1 MARRIGVFICHC
13 GKNIGDTVDCPRV
26 VEEMKKIPGVV
37 YAADYKFVCSAPGQD
52 MIAQAIKEH
61 DLDGVVVSAC
71 SPHMHEKTFRS
82 TAQSSGLNPFMLEV
96 ANIREQCSWVHAS
109 KETGTP
115 KAVELTKMMVEKTFF
130 DEPLERIR
138 VPMTKRALV
147 IGGGIAGIQATL
159 DIANG
164 GHEVILLE
172 RTPSIGGHMSQL
184 DETFPTLDCSQCIL
198 TPRMVEAAK
207 HPKVTIIS
215 WAELEKL
222 EGFIGNFKATIRQRA
237 RYVNS
242 DLCTGCGLCQE
253 KCPARMPNYF
263 EAGLGVFEGSYK
275 EASDVRRGA
284 MTKAINSPFPQAVP
298 NTPVLHA
305 EYCTYFQTGKCKVCE
320 KVCPTGAID
329 FEQKDEML
337 EYDVGAVVAAT
348 GYTLYELGR
357 QPEESLYKGYGE
369 YGYGEDPDII
379 DGLQF
384 ERITTSSGPTLG
396 QLKRPSDNKVP
407 QTVAFLQC
415 IGSRCPEKGIE
426 YCSKICCMYTAKH
439 TMLYKHAV
447 HDGQAVVFYMD
458 VRAGGKRYEEFVRRA
473 IEEDG
478 ALYLRGRVSR
488 IYRDGDKL
496 VLKGADT
503 IAGEEVELAVDMV
516 VVASAMIPQPDAKE
530 LARKLSISYDQHGF
544 YVEAHPKL
552 RPVETNTG
560 GIFLA
565 GVCQGPMD
573 IPDCV
578 AQGSAAASKIQILF
592 AFDELE
598 RDPVVAR
605 INETTC
611 IGCWDCVNVCP
622 YQAITKKD
630 ILDRQGELIR
640 RVAEANPGLCQGC
653 GLCTAVC
660 RSNSAQLAG
669 FNDRQLYAEI
679 QSL

>member
-13 GKNIGDTVDCPRV
+13 GKNIGDTVDCPKV
-26 VEEMKKIPGVV
+26 SEAMKNVPGVV
-37 YAADYKFVCSAPGQD
+37 HSEDYKFVCSAPGQD
-52 MIAQAIKEH
+52 LIADAIKKH
-61 DLDGVVVSAC
+61 NLDGVVVSAC

-82 TAQSSGLNPFMLEV
+82 TAESAGMNPYMLEC
-96 ANIREQCSWVHAS
+96 ANIREHCSWVHPS
-109 KETGTP
+109 KEIGTP
-115 KAVELTKMMVEKTFF
+115 KAIELTKMLIEKTLY

-138 VPMTKRALV
+138 VPVTKRALV

-172 RTPSIGGHMSQL
+172 KSPSIGGHMSQL

-207 HPKVTIIS
+207 HPNVTIIS

-222 EGFIGNFKATIRQRA
+222 EGYIGNFKATIRQKA
-237 RYVNS
+237 RYVNAE
-242 DLCTGCGLCQE
+242 LCTGCGVCQE
-253 KCPARMPNYF
+253 KCPARMLNYF
-263 EAGLGVFEGSYK
+263 EAGLGVIEGK
-275 EASDVRRGA
+275 FKDASEVNKGA

-298 NTPVLHA
+298 NIPVLHP
-305 EYCTYFQTGKCKVCE
+305 EPCIYFQKGKCKICE

-329 FEQKDEML
+329 FEQQDEIL
-337 EYDVGAVVAAT
+337 EFDIGAVVVAT

-357 QPEESLYKGYGE
+357 QPEDSPYVGYGE
-369 YGYGEDPDII
+369 YGYGADTDII

-384 ERITTSSGPTLG
+384 ERIVTSSGPTLG
-396 QLKRPSDNKVP
+396 DFKRPSDDKVP
-407 QTVAFLQC
+407 KTVAFLQC

-426 YCSKICCMYTAKH
+426 FCSKICCMYTAKH

-447 HDGQAVVFYMD
+447 HDGQAIVFYMD

-473 IEEDG
+473 IEQDG

-496 VLKGADT
+496 ILKGADT
-503 IAGEEVELAVDMV
+503 IAGKQIDVAVDLV
-516 VVASAMIPQPDAKE
+516 VVATAMIPQPDAKD
-530 LARKLSISYDQHGF
+530 LARKLSISYDQYGF

-565 GVCQGPMD
+565 GACQAPMD

-578 AQGSAAASKIQILF
+578 AQGSAAASKIQNLF
-592 AFDELE
+592 AFDELDRE
-598 RDPVVAR
+598 PIVAYV
-605 INETTC
+605 NEETC
-611 IGCWDCVNVCP
+611 IGCWDCVNGCP
-622 YQAITKKD
+622 YLAITEKEIKN
-630 ILDRQGELIR
+630 REGEVLR
-640 RVAEANPGLCQGC
+640 MVAEVNPGLCQGC
-653 GLCTAVC
+653 GLCTTVC

-669 FNDRQLYAEI
+669 FNDKQLYAEI
-679 QSL
+679 QAL